1 MKQKLGLTTT
11 SLHNVVISNDSDI
24 IYFEVV
30 TPKWDPSLTRISR
43 LDHRSREL
51 ELVAEFQNVDGRP
64 VAVRL
69 RGEQFRPADDFL
81 RQEGKQMQ

>member
-11 SLHNVVISNDSDI
+11 SLHNVIISNDSDV

-30 TPKWDPSLTRISR
+30 TPKWDPSITRISR
-43 LDHRSREL
+43 LDHTSREL
-51 ELVAEFQNVDGRP
+51 EIVAEFQNVDGKP

-81 RQEGKQMQ
+81 RQEGKQVL